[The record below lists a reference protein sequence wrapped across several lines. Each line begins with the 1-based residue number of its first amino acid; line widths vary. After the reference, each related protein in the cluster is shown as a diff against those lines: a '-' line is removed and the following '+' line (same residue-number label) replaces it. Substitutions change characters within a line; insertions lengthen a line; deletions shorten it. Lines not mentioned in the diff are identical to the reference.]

1 MGRKC
6 VKSLDTEKAIVSPYQ
21 NRTCPSPKMG
31 KIERRSGE
39 AKLRKEKKNRKKKT
53 ALKQDPKGWRG
64 RNEVELRGA

>member
-31 KIERRSGE
+31 KIERRSGG
-39 AKLRKEKKNRKKKT
+39 AKLRKEKKNHTKKEDSLKT
-53 ALKQDPKGWRG
+53 RSKRMAWS
-64 RNEVELRGA
+64 E